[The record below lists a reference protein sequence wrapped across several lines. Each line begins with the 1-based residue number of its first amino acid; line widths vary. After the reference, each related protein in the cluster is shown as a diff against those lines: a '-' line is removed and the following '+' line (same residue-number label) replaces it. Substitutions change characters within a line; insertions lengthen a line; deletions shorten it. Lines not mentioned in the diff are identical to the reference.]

1 MGAAIFIG
9 TMSVCACAGLLIGA
23 MLGANRR
30 AKDLEDLDR
39 HWLGKFKL
47 SDKLNVEDVA
57 RLKAEHAKELIR
69 ARAKRKL

>member
-1 MGAAIFIG
+1 
-9 TMSVCACAGLLIGA
+9 
-23 MLGANRR
+23 
-30 AKDLEDLDR
+30 
-39 HWLGKFKL
+39 LGKFKL